1 MISYIFR
8 IILLIIVFLFVKK
21 LFLSLFRIGRQT
33 SRRVPRDSGQDR
45 TMIKTDQVEKDPVC
59 GMFVAR
65 EAAVVLETNGDA
77 HYFCSEQCRDK
88 FLEESKS

>member
-1 MISYIFR
+1 MGNTVLHLNNLYISFTGYWPEIGA
-8 IILLIIVFLFVKK
+8 LVKSCTFK
-21 LFLSLFRIGRQT
+21 EF
-33 SRRVPRDSGQDR
+33 
-45 TMIKTDQVEKDPVC
+45 
-59 GMFVAR
+59 